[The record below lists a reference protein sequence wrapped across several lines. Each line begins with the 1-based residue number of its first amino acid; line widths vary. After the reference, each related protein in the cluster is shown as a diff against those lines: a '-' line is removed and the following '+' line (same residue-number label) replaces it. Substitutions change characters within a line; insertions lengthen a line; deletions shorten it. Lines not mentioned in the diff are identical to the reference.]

1 MSDRIKRSAII
12 CLTVLLV
19 GHFLIETTGHHYL
32 YKTISMTLLEGR
44 LGPSIQEYRAM
55 PSREISA
62 WHPQPWPR
70 STRAEANRLT
80 ESETDYHAQNQSVSF
95 LVIHHDSI
103 IYESYWDGFNAD
115 SISNSFSMSKSI
127 IGLLTGI
134 AIDEGKIENVDK
146 PVYWYMPQYR
156 EGLGEELTIKHLLT
170 MSSGI
175 DFDEHYINPFA
186 FPAKANYGDNLEL
199 LLCDYSVTE
208 KPGERFHYKSGNTQL
223 LGHIISDVMRTSLS
237 DMATKHVWS
246 KIGAEKF
253 ALWSLDHEDG
263 MEKAFCCINAT
274 ARDFARIGKLYKD
287 HGKWNGTVVVD
298 STYVAASIMP
308 SGTQNLD
315 GTVCNTYGYQWW
327 LGHHAQSDFFFMRGI
342 KGQYVLVSPQHD
354 LVVVRLGRKRDVGS
368 GEHPHPDDVYTY
380 LEMGKRMIEE

>member
-1 MSDRIKRSAII
+1 MSSRIKRSAFIS
-12 CLTVLLV
+12 LTVLLV

-32 YKTISMTLLEGR
+32 YNTISMTLLEGR

-55 PSREISA
+55 PNREIPA
-62 WHPQPWPR
+62 WNPQPWPQAKN
-70 STRAEANRLT
+70 SDAHKLVDAE
-80 ESETDYHAQNQSVSF
+80 SDYHVRNESVSF
-95 LVIHHDSI
+95 LVIHRDSI
-103 IYESYWDGFNAD
+103 IYETYWDGFNPD

-127 IGLLTGI
+127 VGLLAGI
-134 AIDEGKIENVDK
+134 AIDEGKIESVDK
-146 PVYWYMPQYR
+146 PVYWYMPQFR

-175 DFDEHYINPFA
+175 DFDEHYMNPFA

-199 LLCDYSVTE
+199 LLLDYQVAE
-208 KPGERFHYKSGNTQL
+208 KPGQHFHYKSGNTQL
-223 LGHIISDVMRTSLS
+223 LGHIISNVMRTSLS
-237 DMATKHVWS
+237 DMAAKHVWS

-253 ALWSLDHEDG
+253 ALWSLDHNGG

-287 HGKWNGTVVVD
+287 HGRWNGEVVVD
-298 STYVAASIMP
+298 SVYVSASI
-308 SGTQNLD
+308 SSNGTQNRD
-315 GTVCNTYGYQWW
+315 GTPCDTYGYQWW
-327 LGHHAQSDFFFMRGI
+327 LGNHEGSNFFFMRGI
-342 KGQYVLVSPQHD
+342 KGQYVLVSPKDD

-368 GEHPHPDDVYTY
+368 GERPHPEDVYAY